1 MNVAFL
7 GLGNMGLPM
16 ARHLID
22 AGHHLSVYN
31 RTASR
36 ADALAPK
43 ARRAETP
50 RDAVREADV
59 AITMLA
65 DDTAVEQVVFGSSGF
80 LGAMRP
86 GSVHVCT
93 STISAAFARRLADA
107 HREAGSGYVSAPV
120 FGRPE
125 AAQAGKLWVVAAGSR
140 DDLVQVRPLFDAFAQ
155 GVFEVGDEPASANVV
170 KVAGNFTIAAMLETL
185 GEAFALVRRAGVAPQ
200 RFLEIVNT
208 SLFKSPLY
216 QNYGTL
222 IAEQRFEPAGFRLKL
237 GLKDT
242 RLVLQ
247 AGEEMAVPLPVASII
262 RDHFLSAI
270 AHGYADKDWAAIGEV
285 SARHAGL

>member
-22 AGHHLSVYN
+22 AGHHLTVYN

-36 ADALAPK
+36 ADALDGK
-43 ARRAETP
+43 AARAAIP
-50 RDAVREADV
+50 RDAVNDAEV

-65 DDTAVEQVVFGSSGF
+65 DDGAVEQVVFGASGL
-80 LGAMRP
+80 LGAMP
-86 GSVHVCT
+86 AGAVHVCT
-93 STISAAFARRLADA
+93 STISGALARRLAES
-107 HREAGSGYVSAPV
+107 HREAGSRYVSAPV

-125 AAQAGKLWVVAAGSR
+125 AAQAAKLSVVAAGGR
-140 DDLVQVRPLFDAFAQ
+140 DDLIQVRPLFEAFAQ
-155 GVFEVGDEPASANVV
+155 AVFEVGEDPPAANVV
-170 KVAGNFTIAAMLETL
+170 KLAGNFAIAAMLETL

-200 RFLEIVNT
+200 RFLEIVNGA
-208 SLFKSPLY
+208 LFKSPIY

-222 IAEQRFEPAGFRLKL
+222 MAERRFEPAGFRLKL

-270 AHGYADKDWAAIGEV
+270 AHGDAERDWAAIGEV
-285 SARHAGL
+285 SARDAGL